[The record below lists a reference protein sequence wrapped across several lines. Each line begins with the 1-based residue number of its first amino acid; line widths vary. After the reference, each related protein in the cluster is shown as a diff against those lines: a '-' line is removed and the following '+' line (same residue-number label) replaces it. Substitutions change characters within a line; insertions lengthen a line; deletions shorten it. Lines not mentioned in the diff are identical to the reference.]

1 MAQNVTS
8 HRMQKDM
15 LCSSKSSCCTSI
27 IPALRKA
34 KAGQPVQAL
43 SGQFNNLVRPRL
55 KIKYFYKEQGIQL
68 RVKNLD
74 SMASPSWKEKG
85 K

>member
-1 MAQNVTS
+1 MVMAQNVTS

-55 KIKYFYKEQGIQL
+55 KSKNKNGLSIVHCEGPGVNLLLQKYK
-68 RVKNLD
+68 K
-74 SMASPSWKEKG
+74 
-85 K
+85 